1 MRIASSPRVC
11 GGGFVAYF
19 APLCLTKLIDL
30 PWNTS
35 TVAQARQACCRVLV
49 QEHTDRICESVEAFL
64 TNNQTTDLHRVFSLF
79 SELPKEDALVSLKVR
94 NRVVFS
100 PFRETLVD

>member
-11 GGGFVAYF
+11 GGVSFGLVLALY
-19 APLCLTKLIDL
+19 LTKLLGL
-30 PWNTS
+30 PCNTS

-64 TNNQTTDLHRVFSLF
+64 IDNQTADLHRVFSLF

-94 NRVVFS
+94 DRLIFS
-100 PFRETLVD
+100 PFGETLAD